1 MKNKIKVK
9 YIKTCYEYPE
19 YYWVIDNKPIVD
31 YLDEFIA
38 DGLCPTLSS
47 FGTVRGL
54 LPAWTGDLGQESE
67 NDFIWELIDSPEQ
80 KLNLPILVCEDD
92 CDLSCIMILVQLR
105 KTEQYICWDKI
116 GVLNRGNWDKDKEMR
131 SGILCLESYTDE
143 DWKRY
148 GDNIATERFNSREYW
163 DWVSENWYEENI
175 RRLRNYVKPYL
186 QTDANIEWMKT
197 VNWQFNRAEYMDMVE
212 EYRTLY
218 HSDFRLYL
226 RAYKDFD
233 AEHIVGW
240 IKDEISFRKWCADR
254 YDQYPITAD
263 DMNKQYEELKKE
275 HVFYPMVACD
285 EYGIIGHFIMR
296 FTDEDRKILRLGFV
310 IIDDTKRGMGYG
322 KEMLSLALRYAFDYF
337 EAEKVT
343 LGVFENNEPA
353 YRCYK
358 SVGFQEDLM
367 EKTERFS
374 IFDEEW
380 KCLEM
385 EVERYWILQKN

>member
-1 MKNKIKVK
+1 MI
-9 YIKTCYEYPE
+9 I
-19 YYWVIDNKPIVD
+19 
-31 YLDEFIA
+31 
-38 DGLCPTLSS
+38 
-47 FGTVRGL
+47 FG
-54 LPAWTGDLGQESE
+54 ESE

-80 KLNLPILVCEDD
+80 KLNLPILVCEED

-105 KTEQYICWDKI
+105 KTEEYICWDKI
-116 GVLNRGNWDKDKEMR
+116 GVLNRDNWDKDKEMR

-143 DWKRY
+143 DWERY
-148 GDNIATERFNSREYW
+148 GDNIATERYNSREYW

-175 RRLRNYVKPYL
+175 RRLRNYMKPYL

-197 VNWQFNRAEYMDMVE
+197 VNWQFNRAEYMEMVE

-254 YDQYPITAD
+254 Y
-263 DMNKQYEELKKE
+263 
-275 HVFYPMVACD
+275 
-285 EYGIIGHFIMR
+285 
-296 FTDEDRKILRLGFV
+296 
-310 IIDDTKRGMGYG
+310 G

-337 EAEKVT
+337 EAEKVA
-343 LGVFENNEPA
+343 LGVFENNESA
-353 YRCYK
+353 YYCYK
-358 SVGFQEDLM
+358 SVGFQEVLM
-367 EKTERFS
+367 DKTEVFS
-374 IFDEEW
+374 ILGEEW